1 MKALK
6 ARAQATEEA
15 ARKTC
20 AAEAGVEDASRL
32 AGGKVA
38 KPAVEKLHAA
48 VALRLR
54 GADCGRN
61 CVSPV

>member
-48 VALRLR
+48 VALLR